1 MQEDKQNEELDETN
15 FETDLPVEEKSE
27 AAKNAEN
34 YMNKF
39 KENSNTQELVQQLSL
54 LGEDEQKLAGDSL
67 ESLKRPVQDMLQN
80 KNSELPEQLFELRQH
95 VSTLEP
101 EHLNEGFLQKTWN
114 KITRRNPIEQYAK
127 KYQTVEA
134 QVENIIEALLKG
146 KDKLQ
151 EDNLMLEQLRDTAT
165 SRITNLEK
173 QIETGKQLNTMLEEE
188 MTAENWR
195 DNPQELQK
203 GQRKVITRIKNMTQA
218 VMVLQQSLASVDL
231 IKENNDKLEEAIFN
245 AITMTKNVITVTASI
260 QLALGNQKKV
270 IDAVQSVNQAT
281 EDMILSNAKS
291 LRSNTEETLKTL
303 EEPAI
308 AIESFRKAYD
318 DVQTAI
324 ELTEQSNER
333 IVQSGKAFIAELDEL
348 NKNVQARL
356 PERSEDRS

>member
-1 MQEDKQNEELDETN
+1 MKLT
-15 FETDLPVEEKSE
+15 FLSKEKSE

-165 SRITNLEK
+165 SRIINLEK

-245 AITMTKNVITVTASI
+245 AITIRKTSLRLLPFNLP
-260 QLALGNQKKV
+260 LAIKRKS

-356 PERSEDRS
+356 PERSDDRS